1 MFGTPNI
8 PDAASGIGLA
18 MDEGRGIANIM
29 FLVSGCCRA
38 CVKTGYGASE
48 VLGGPNK
55 PPGATSFVFGGPNKL
70 LGAASVLAGPKP
82 ASDSFGIDVVL
93 GMKV

>member
-1 MFGTPNI
+1 
-8 PDAASGIGLA
+8 

-55 PPGATSFVFGGPNKL
+55 PPGA
-70 LGAASVLAGPKP
+70 ASVLDGPKP
-82 ASDSFGIDVVL
+82 ASDSFGIDVVR